1 MCRFMAKRILV
12 VPDVHGRLFW
22 KEPVERYVEV
32 ADRIVFLGDYLD
44 PYRDEDG
51 LADDIYENLMEIVEL
66 KRRHRDKVV
75 LLKGNHDQHY
85 YSRLFNE
92 LAGGT
97 RQDVWNWERYH
108 SVFADNR
115 DLFKIVHAEDVG
127 GRTYV
132 FSHAGLTLYWLKKV
146 NDTIWRLPDN
156 DVFVGDADI
165 IERINLLDDDGLGQD
180 MLAVIGRSRSWMG
193 EKSGGV
199 LWADIE
205 EHAIDQAPRAY
216 GLNRVFQVFG
226 HSRLKDG
233 YGKFETSN
241 LAMIDSRQCFVIDEA
256 SSEKIVSLSA
266 YENEASAAATE

>member
-165 IERINLLDDDGLGQD
+165 IERINLLDDDGLGAGYAGRD
-180 MLAVIGRSRSWMG
+180 RTLALVDGREERRRAVGRHRGACHRSG
-193 EKSGGV
+193 AQGLRPEPCVSG
-199 LWADIE
+199 LWAYP
-205 EHAIDQAPRAY
+205 AQGWLR
-216 GLNRVFQVFG
+216 QV
-226 HSRLKDG
+226 
-233 YGKFETSN
+233 
-241 LAMIDSRQCFVIDEA
+241 
-256 SSEKIVSLSA
+256 
-266 YENEASAAATE
+266 